1 MILAHKLSPTALNQ
15 FNLTFNF
22 RSSTMMKGGMA
33 NMMKQAQQMQANMQ
47 KAQAELANVDVEGI
61 ASNGLVKVTMACNN
75 VVKRVAIDDSVMDD
89 KETLE
94 DLLVIAL
101 KDATAK
107 AEATSSAR
115 MANYM
120 PAGMKLPF

>member
-1 MILAHKLSPTALNQ
+1 
-15 FNLTFNF
+15 
-22 RSSTMMKGGMA
+22 MMKGGMG
-33 NMMKQAQQMQANMQ
+33 NLMKQAQQMQANMQ
-47 KAQAELANVDVEGI
+47 KAQEELANIDVEGV
-61 ASNGLVKVTMACNN
+61 AANGLVKVQMSCKNE
-75 VVKRVAIDDSVMDD
+75 VKRVTLDESLMDD

-107 AEATSSAR
+107 VEATSSAR

>member
-1 MILAHKLSPTALNQ
+1 
-15 FNLTFNF
+15 
-22 RSSTMMKGGMA
+22 MMKGGMG
-33 NMMKQAQQMQANMQ
+33 NLMKQAQQMQANMQ
-47 KAQAELANVDVEGI
+47 KAQEELANIEVEGV
-61 ASNGLVKVTMACNN
+61 AANGLVKIQMTCKNE
-75 VVKRVAIDDSVMDD
+75 VKRGPLDDSVMDD

-107 AEATSSAR
+107 VEATTSSR
-115 MANYM
+115 MSSFM